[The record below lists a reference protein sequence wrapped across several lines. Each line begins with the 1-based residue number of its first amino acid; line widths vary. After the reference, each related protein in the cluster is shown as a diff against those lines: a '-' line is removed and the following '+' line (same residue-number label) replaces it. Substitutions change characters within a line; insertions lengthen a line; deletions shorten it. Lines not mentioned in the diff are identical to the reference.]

1 MAEEPKPIL
10 EFKNNRISQSSDWT
24 SLRAPEDLEGDEAK
38 EAELAAKE
46 SKLRLEDHIRGLF
59 TNYNVVVLA
68 GSGASINAVSKDK
81 GGPKMSDLWNAVSE
95 WPEFSNIKGLVKFG
109 ESQNIELL
117 LSQCHNAAAFLD
129 QPDKTSVEDFIKK
142 AESEIYKHC
151 TEFLEDASSLPLHEI
166 LLERLT
172 KRKSKFPR
180 PKIFTTNYDR
190 CFEFAAARK
199 GLTVIDGFSFSQP
212 RTFDPNYFGYDIVRR
227 AQSSSESNEL
237 VDGVIQLLKI
247 HGSVDWAISKNGIS
261 QVAKP
266 SEDERCLIYPASTK
280 YQHSYTQ
287 PYLELMARFLMA
299 LREPNTALITIGFGF
314 NDDHLTAPILSA
326 VRSNP
331 SLNMLVVDPFAKPNA
346 TDVFATKVWNDL
358 NIATA
363 SKVTLL
369 NADFGE
375 FVKLIPDLKALGHNE
390 NGMFSAHSQGVL

>member
-1 MAEEPKPIL
+1 MAKDPQPIL
-10 EFKNNRISQSSDWT
+10 AYKNARISQSSDWT
-24 SLRAPEDLEGDEAK
+24 SLIPPAGLDGEEAK
-38 EAELAAKE
+38 AAEAKVNE
-46 SKLRLEDHIRGLF
+46 SKLRLEEHIRGLF

-68 GSGASINAVSKDK
+68 GSGASLDAVSKGI
-81 GGPKMSDLWNAVSE
+81 GGPKMSDLWDVISTWEEFDAIKAVVRFAE
-95 WPEFSNIKGLVKFG
+95 EK
-109 ESQNIELL
+109 NIELL
-117 LSQCHNAAAFLD
+117 LSRCHNGTDFLEEAD
-129 QPDKTSVEDFIKK
+129 RIRVEAFIKR
-142 AESEIYKHC
+142 AEGEIYKQC
-151 TEFLEDASSLPLHEI
+151 TEFLDDATSLPLHET

-190 CFEFAAARK
+190 CFEFAAGRK

-212 RTFDPNYFGYDIVRR
+212 RRFDPNYFGYDIVRR

-247 HGSVDWAISKNGIS
+247 HGSVDWASTNNGIT

-266 SEDERCLIYPASTK
+266 EADQRCLIYPASTK

-299 LREPNTALITIGFGF
+299 LREPNTALITVGFGF

-331 SLNMLVVDPFAKPNA
+331 SLNMLIVDRASKVKTVGSEVTTAWKEFDMA
-346 TDVFATKVWNDL
+346 TGA
-358 NIATA
+358 
-363 SKVTLL
+363 KVTLL

-375 FVKLIPDLKALGHNE
+375 FVNLIPDLKAMGHIESNL
-390 NGMFSAHSQGVL
+390 HSSHQ

>member
-1 MAEEPKPIL
+1 MAEEPTPIL
-10 EFKNNRISQSSDWT
+10 AFKNNRISQTSDWT
-24 SLRAPEDLEGDEAK
+24 SLRASKDLEGEEAK

-46 SKLRLEDHIRGLF
+46 SKSRLEEHIRGLF

-68 GSGASINAVSKDK
+68 GSGASLNAVSKDK

-95 WPEFSNIKGLVKFG
+95 WEEFSKITELVKLG

-117 LSQCHNAAAFLD
+117 LSQCHNAVAFLGEA
-129 QPDKTSVEDFIKK
+129 DKTSVEAFIKK
-142 AESEIYKHC
+142 AEGEIYKQC
-151 TEFLEDASSLPLHEI
+151 TEFLEDTSSLPQHEK

-247 HGSVDWAISKNGIS
+247 HGSVDWAISNNGIS

-266 SEDERCLIYPASTK
+266 DKNKRCLIYPASTK

-331 SLNMLVVDPFAKPNA
+331 SLNMLVVDPFSKAKTVGPKLAEVWKELDAA
-346 TDVFATKVWNDL
+346 TGA
-358 NIATA
+358 
-363 SKVTLL
+363 KVTLL
-369 NADFGE
+369 NADFGQ
-375 FVKLIPDLKALGHNE
+375 FVDLIPDLKALGHNE
-390 NGMFSAHSQGVL
+390 NSMLPTHPQTTL